1 MSDAAPAPVPVEEKR
16 DGPIVILG
24 DCHLAVGQP
33 ERTELVLRFLDDV
46 SARASRIVFLGDLFD
61 FWLGAKHLDLPDFR
75 DVIDKLRQ
83 LTDAG
88 LPIDLIQGNR
98 DFLLDHHFEARTGT
112 RLLGDYTVVESG
124 DLKARL
130 THGDLLCTRD
140 WRYRVWRGFVRRP
153 VVKGLIGWM
162 PLFLTLWLAVLM
174 RKFSQSEVNRKGF
187 SRLGFVED
195 AAAKVAADGVDAL
208 ILGHAHDAET
218 RTLLA
223 GGREKPVYVAGDWKD
238 GGTYLTIER
247 GQIVFQAFS
256 SEGARPFVPPHRAT
270 WNSETSPDRIGH
282 DADTRSNL

>member
-1 MSDAAPAPVPVEEKR
+1 MSNADPAPVPGQQR
-16 DGPIVILG
+16 PDGPIVILG
-24 DCHLAVGQP
+24 DCHLAVGRP
-33 ERTELVLRFLDDV
+33 ERTELVLQFLDEI
-46 SARASRIVFLGDLFD
+46 SPRASRIVFLGDLFD

-75 DVIDKLRQ
+75 DVLKKLRE

-98 DFLLDHHFEARTGT
+98 DFLLDHHFEERTGT
-112 RLLGDYTVVESG
+112 HLLGDYTVVESD
-124 DLKARL
+124 DLEARL

-140 WRYRVWRGFVRRP
+140 WRYRVWRSFVRRP
-153 VVKGLIGWM
+153 IVNALLGWL
-162 PLFLTLWLAVLM
+162 PLFLTRWLAVLM

-195 AAAKVAADGVDAL
+195 AATKVAADDVDAL

-223 GGREKPVYVAGDWKD
+223 GGREKPVYIAGDWKQ

-247 GQIVFQAFS
+247 GEITFHAFT
-256 SEGARPFVPPHRAT
+256 SEGTQPFVPPHRAS
-270 WNSETSPDRIGH
+270 WNSEPPPDRIGR
-282 DADTRSNL
+282 DAETRSVP